1 MATKNTKTAACLTDV
16 FALPLVPMGMAAAQ
30 QVPGVAN
37 AGPAGPVSRTS
48 DLAALVSAIHAYKN
62 ELEAEADSDHQGTLA
77 NLINRIGIY
86 SLYDTVAIAYLDHE
100 PS

>member
-1 MATKNTKTAACLTDV
+1 MATKNTKTAACLTAV

-37 AGPAGPVSRTS
+37 AEPVSRTS

-100 PS
+100 PP